1 MSDLEKLPIPL
12 LTYIFLRAVISGGTP
27 EIRGDLLTLFQSE
40 GADYAHHINASTPGF
55 ENLRTSLF

>member
-12 LTYIFLRAVISGGTP
+12 LTYIFLRAVVSGGTP

-40 GADYAHHINASTPGF
+40 GADYPHHITASPPD
-55 ENLRTSLF
+55 LKA